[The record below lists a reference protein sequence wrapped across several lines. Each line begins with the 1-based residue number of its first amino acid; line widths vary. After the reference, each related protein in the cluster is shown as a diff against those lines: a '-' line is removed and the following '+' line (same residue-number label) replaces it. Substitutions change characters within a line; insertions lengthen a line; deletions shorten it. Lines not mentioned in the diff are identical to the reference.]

1 MDRISA
7 LRNVEDALT
16 AFEQG
21 ESDLAELEQQV
32 QAVLRTYATD
42 FEDERTAVYRVDPI
56 DDRAVVIVAES
67 PGEARDRAA
76 ERVDADC
83 DAADVERLSGDA

>member
-7 LRNVEDALT
+7 LRNVEDALSE
-16 AFEQG
+16 FERG
-21 ESDLAELEQQV
+21 EIDLASMEQQI

-56 DDRAVVIVAES
+56 EDRAVVIVANS

-76 ERVDADC
+76 AQVGGDC
-83 DAADVERLSGDA
+83 EHADVERLGGDH

>member
-16 AFEQG
+16 TFERG

-56 DDRAVVIVAES
+56 DERTVVIVAES
-67 PGEARDRAA
+67 PGQAREKAA
-76 ERVDADC
+76 QRVDADC
-83 DAADVERLSGDA
+83 ETADVERIVGDA